1 MLCITQNWDSFL
13 FFENGG
19 VVGRIRS
26 FLGIKGKHFKDPRMK
41 DCGMAWFIC
50 AEIEAS
56 PGCPTSHLPLSRHG
70 KGPTVSSARL
80 RQKTVSRVSAPYYSA
95 LQHPANLAFVSS
107 FCPFQAPFW
116 SLHVEL
122 HGYGPQGCLGH
133 MTIERRHMNAQGD
146 CESPGRE
153 REGER
158 ECTYL
163 FPWDYIS
170 FGVGWTRWFFKMTIE
185 LPSFWGPTL

>member
-1 MLCITQNWDSFL
+1 MLLT
-13 FFENGG
+13 G
-19 VVGRIRS
+19 VVS
-26 FLGIKGKHFKDPRMK
+26 NSSKYCMFYY
-41 DCGMAWFIC
+41 
-50 AEIEAS
+50 EAS
-56 PGCPTSHLPLSRHG
+56 LWIIPKVVWLEVEIVTDLLESLW
-70 KGPTVSSARL
+70 
-80 RQKTVSRVSAPYYSA
+80 
-95 LQHPANLAFVSS
+95 N
-107 FCPFQAPFW
+107 FW
-116 SLHVEL
+116 SLSWGVHLPIFGIPQNTKYKIHVEL

-185 LPSFWGPTL
+185 LPSFRGPTL